1 MSDSQCSGSIAPFRQ
16 ESDCGRMRSLVRI
29 NALYCLSAGWGQ
41 ESYVACKNV
50 VPLIHRGSL
59 LEQVEEYPNG
69 TG

>member
-1 MSDSQCSGSIAPFRQ
+1 
-16 ESDCGRMRSLVRI
+16 MRSLVRI
-29 NALYCLSAGWGQ
+29 NTLYSLSASWGQ